1 MSNDLIS
8 RSVAIDEFYKRVGGD
23 LTIEDIKYIEK
34 VLEEVPTACH
44 VDMIIDKMEE
54 IIQKYRAIG
63 TPEECREAV
72 EAARS
77 HSNDGWIPCSDGM
90 PENEKEVEI
99 TYMWEAC
106 QSGKAYY
113 DTARAFYTD
122 GTMTTEDSGYNWED
136 TDDWEYCEEKDA
148 AYIPEG
154 WWECVAFCENFSAV
168 DQKVIAWRHCPE
180 PYRLQKSVGEDYKQR
195 VMERFMKME

>member
-8 RSVAIDEFYKRVGGD
+8 RSVAIDEFYKRVSGD

-72 EAARS
+72 EAARRHGNWS
-77 HSNDGWIPCSDGM
+77 RIPCSDRL
-90 PENEKEVEI
+90 PEENGNYLC
-99 TYMWEAC
+99 TM
-106 QSGKAYY
+106 QSGEKMVCRYGWNAPK
-113 DTARAFYTD
+113 
-122 GTMTTEDSGYNWED
+122 TEKKFFRNN
-136 TDDWEYCEEKDA
+136 C
-148 AYIPEG
+148 
-154 WWECVAFCENFSAV
+154 AV
-168 DQKVIAWRHCPE
+168 NVIAWKPLSE
-180 PYRLQKSVGEDYKQR
+180 DYRPQKSLGEDYKQQIMDKFLK
-195 VMERFMKME
+195 VE